1 MATRNTTKATA
12 AAKEEEKMLTEP
24 EEEPALEDKDA
35 EIARLKAELEE
46 ANRRA
51 TYATPKSERERV
63 AEMSRKAAEEGLDP
77 WSVKIAM
84 RIPRRPPTQDPWY
97 WINVNGRSAQIPAN
111 DQVQELKLPWAEVL
125 VNMLNAEDAAQDFAD
140 SIKMYDPK
148 TNPHPD

>member
-1 MATRNTTKATA
+1 MATRNTTKSTA
-12 AAKEEEKMLTEP
+12 AAKEEEKLLTEP
-24 EEEPALEDKDA
+24 EEEEAVLDKDA

-51 TYATPKSERERV
+51 AYATPRSERERV
-63 AEMSRKAAEEGLDP
+63 AEMCRKAAEEGLDP
-77 WSVKIAM
+77 GGIKIAI
-84 RIPRRPPTQDPWY
+84 RVPRRPPTQDPWY